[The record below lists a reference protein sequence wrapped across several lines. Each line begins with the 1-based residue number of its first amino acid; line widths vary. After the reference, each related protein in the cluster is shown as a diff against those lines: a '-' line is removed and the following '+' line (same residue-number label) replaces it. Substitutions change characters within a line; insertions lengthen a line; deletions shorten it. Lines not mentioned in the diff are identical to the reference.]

1 MIVEIKDII
10 FIFYNISY
18 RLPQK
23 HPDNR
28 QCPQLFHLS
37 LQLPEALPG
46 REYIIQQDNIL
57 SSDIPPCE
65 LQVPQYVLILS
76 LSFQLLAVFLY
87 PDGLETVRNAQPFR
101 QVVAYHRKA
110 FPLSFPC
117 RCGYRYQ
124 YRVFLRSVESRMFQ
138 TQCQYPCDQLA
149 TVSSFLKTEYQVAY
163 PFLVCIRLFNLRWVI
178 VMQVVTPASVYKN
191 FSLEHRFVRV
201 EVHFL
206 LPFKRKVQHIPHHG
220 IPFLRPAQRIPS
232 RMFPG
237 FHQAHADFHRLAEP
251 LVRDDVPP
259 VFPAQAGKLLYV
271 RSQEVHHAFLSDD
284 YRQFRLRFLPA
295 EQALAVIHSV
305 PYRLRAFLIAEL
317 HFHLFKQVKFF
328 HHTVS
333 VFNYRFKRDLSYT
346 LLSVYG

>member
-46 REYIIQQDNIL
+46 CKYIIQQDNIL

-110 FPLSFPC
+110 FPLSCLP
-117 RCGYRYQ
+117 
-124 YRVFLRSVESRMFQ
+124 
-138 TQCQYPCDQLA
+138 
-149 TVSSFLKTEYQVAY
+149 SF
-163 PFLVCIRLFNLRWVI
+163 R
-178 VMQVVTPASVYKN
+178 
-191 FSLEHRFVRV
+191 
-201 EVHFL
+201 
-206 LPFKRKVQHIPHHG
+206 
-220 IPFLRPAQRIPS
+220 
-232 RMFPG
+232 
-237 FHQAHADFHRLAEP
+237 
-251 LVRDDVPP
+251 
-259 VFPAQAGKLLYV
+259 
-271 RSQEVHHAFLSDD
+271 
-284 YRQFRLRFLPA
+284 
-295 EQALAVIHSV
+295 
-305 PYRLRAFLIAEL
+305 
-317 HFHLFKQVKFF
+317 
-328 HHTVS
+328 
-333 VFNYRFKRDLSYT
+333 
-346 LLSVYG
+346 